1 MLRLCRAL
9 RSGPLSDE
17 RVIDLIGRSFVAA
30 AVNLYEVREKTHP
43 ANAFFAKLAEQ
54 KQQYQGIWIATPEG
68 KLLGSY
74 FESENKQFD
83 WTLRLIETLQNSLRA
98 FGPVTQVDAR
108 PVDLHPNRGIG
119 VEADGSATL
128 SGTSRRLLL
137 NGKLLTAPQLDRF
150 KLTEKQ
156 FAGLRPAEVKVGAV
170 FEASADAVKRLS
182 PLMTNGSGMGQYP
195 EPKDVTNAKLIGTVT
210 EISDGI
216 ATITYAGEMA
226 ATHKDLFS
234 KTECFGHGTTRF
246 VGYGTVDARTGRML
260 SLLLLLDTAYRG
272 FPPYDEPQQIVGL
285 AEWKA
290 R

>member
-1 MLRLCRAL
+1 M
-9 RSGPLSDE
+9 
-17 RVIDLIGRSFVAA
+17 DLISRNFVAA

-74 FESENKQFD
+74 FESENKEFD
-83 WTLRLIETLQNSLRA
+83 WTVRLIETLQTSLRA
-98 FGPVTQVDAR
+98 FGPVTAVDVR
-108 PVDLHPNRGIG
+108 PVDSHPNRGIG
-119 VEADGSATL
+119 VQADGSATL
-128 SGTSRRLLL
+128 AGTCRRLLL
-137 NGKLLTAPQLDRF
+137 NGKQLTLPQLDRF

-156 FAGLRPAEVKVGAV
+156 FAGLRPAEVKIGAV
-170 FEASADAVKRLS
+170 FEVSVDAVKALS
-182 PLMTNGSGMGQYP
+182 HLMTHGSGMGQFP
-195 EPKDVTNAKLIGTVT
+195 EPKDVTDAKLIGSVT
-210 EISDGI
+210 EIADGI

-234 KTECFGHGTTRF
+234 KNERFGHGKTRI

-260 SLLLLLDTAYRG
+260 SLLLLMDTAYRG

-285 AEWKA
+285 VEWKA